1 MNRIDI
7 KAIEEALNSGL
18 STNVYEIRIP
28 SLDRKLPFKP
38 LTVNQVKT
46 LAKIMIDANGKP
58 LDTFK
63 SVVGMIK
70 TTCME
75 EIDLNELTELDRI
88 KIMLEFYMNNNI
100 LKDFKM
106 KCPKCEAENTVKV
119 NLQSVVDRIDEIDVE
134 PFEFDN
140 GQDNKLTCNVELPKL
155 PIMAAYYGALQE
167 GRLEEDDLPKCFIS
181 KLNIEFQK
189 EGVEPIN
196 LNINEVDDIGEYIEG
211 LTIIP
216 YVLTVNNEIEK
227 SVYELIMDKLDAV
240 MSSGTIDHECECGYN
255 FGGIADAT
263 NFI

>member
-1 MNRIDI
+1 MNKIDVA
-7 KAIEEALNSGL
+7 AIEASLNSGL

-28 SLDRKLPFKP
+28 TLGRKVAFKP

-46 LAKIMIDANGKP
+46 LAKIMIDASGKP

-106 KCPKCEAENTVKV
+106 KCPKCDADNTVKV
-119 NLQSVVDRIDEIDVE
+119 NLQAVVDKIDEIDIE
-134 PFEFDN
+134 PFVFDN
-140 GQDNKLTCNVELPKL
+140 GQDNKLTCTVELPKL

-181 KLNIEFQK
+181 KLDIEFQK
-189 EGVEPIN
+189 DGVAPIN
-196 LNINEVDDIGEYIEG
+196 LDINQVDDIVEYIEG

-216 YVLTVNNEIEK
+216 YVLTVNKEMEK
-227 SVYELIMDKLDAV
+227 SVYELIMDKLDEV
-240 MSSGTIDHECECGYN
+240 MSSGAIDHVCECGYD